1 MNRQQ
6 VNRHKYLNLSWFR
19 ITLILLLLIF
29 SFLSLSTGVQNFS
42 FLGFLTGNSDDS
54 FIALVSRIPRTLS
67 IIITGAG
74 LSMAG
79 LIMQTITN
87 NKFVSPSTAGT
98 MEWCR
103 LGVCISILFA
113 AGRNTMSKV
122 LLAFVISLLGTF
134 LFMTLLQRIKLKN
147 AFIVPLVGMMMGNV
161 VSAITTFFAY
171 KYDIIQNISSWLQGN
186 FSLIIKGNYEIL
198 YLGIPCLIIT
208 YLYAHKFTIAGMGES
223 FATSLGLKHK
233 QVVMIGLVIVAFMT
247 SLIVVTIG
255 SISFVGLIIPNLI
268 SMFRGDNLK
277 GTLLDT
283 SILGAVFVLLCDL
296 IGRTLIYPYEINVSV
311 VISVIGSLVFV
322 AILFKKHR

>member
-1 MNRQQ
+1 MSIQQ
-6 VNRHKYLNLSWFR
+6 KFSISWFR
-19 ITLILLLLIF
+19 ITLVLLLIIF
-29 SFLSLSTGVQNFS
+29 SFLSLSIGVQSFS
-42 FLGFLTGNSDDS
+42 FIGLLTGNSNDS
-54 FIALVSRIPRTLS
+54 FIAFVSRIPRTLS

-87 NKFVSPSTAGT
+87 NKFVSPATAGT

-103 LGVCISILFA
+103 LGVAISILFA

-122 LLAFVISLLGTF
+122 ILAFAISLFGTF
-134 LFMTLLQRIKLKN
+134 LFMSLLQKIKFKN

-161 VSAITTFFAY
+161 VSAITTFLAY

-186 FSLIIKGNYEIL
+186 FSLIVKGNYEIL

-208 YLYAHKFTIAGMGES
+208 YLYANKFTIAGMGES
-223 FATSLGLKHK
+223 FATSLGLNHK
-233 QVVMIGLVIVAFMT
+233 QVVMVGLIIVAFMT

-255 SISFVGLIIPNLI
+255 SISFIGLIIPNLI

-283 SILGAVFVLLCDL
+283 SILGAVFVLICDL

-311 VISVIGSLVFV
+311 VISVIGSLIFV

>member
-1 MNRQQ
+1 MSIQQ
-6 VNRHKYLNLSWFR
+6 KFSISWFR
-19 ITLILLLLIF
+19 ITLVLLLIIF
-29 SFLSLSTGVQNFS
+29 SFLSLSIGVQSFS
-42 FLGFLTGNSDDS
+42 FIGLLTGNSNDS
-54 FIALVSRIPRTLS
+54 FIAFVSRIPRTLS

-87 NKFVSPSTAGT
+87 NKFASPATAGT

-103 LGVCISILFA
+103 LGVAISILFA

-122 LLAFVISLLGTF
+122 ILAFAISLFGTF
-134 LFMTLLQRIKLKN
+134 LFMSLLQKIKFKN

-161 VSAITTFFAY
+161 VSAITTFLAY

-186 FSLIIKGNYEIL
+186 FSLIVKGNYEIL

-208 YLYAHKFTIAGMGES
+208 YLYANKFTIAGMGES
-223 FATSLGLKHK
+223 FATSLGLNHK
-233 QVVMIGLVIVAFMT
+233 QVVMVGLIIVAFMT

-255 SISFVGLIIPNLI
+255 SISFIGLIIPNLI

-283 SILGAVFVLLCDL
+283 SILGAVFVLICDL

-311 VISVIGSLVFV
+311 VISVIGSLIFV

>member
-1 MNRQQ
+1 MSIQQ
-6 VNRHKYLNLSWFR
+6 KFSISWFR
-19 ITLILLLLIF
+19 ITLVLLLIIF
-29 SFLSLSTGVQNFS
+29 SFLSLSIGVQSFS
-42 FLGFLTGNSDDS
+42 FIGLLTGNSNDS
-54 FIALVSRIPRTLS
+54 FIAFVSRIPRTLS

-87 NKFVSPSTAGT
+87 NKFVSPATAGT

-103 LGVCISILFA
+103 LGVAISILFA

-122 LLAFVISLLGTF
+122 ILAFAISLFGTF
-134 LFMTLLQRIKLKN
+134 LFMSLLQKIKFKN

-161 VSAITTFFAY
+161 VSAITTFLAY

-186 FSLIIKGNYEIL
+186 FSLIVKGNYEIL

-208 YLYAHKFTIAGMGES
+208 YLYANKFTIAGMGES
-223 FATSLGLKHK
+223 FATSLGLNHK
-233 QVVMIGLVIVAFMT
+233 QVVMVGLIIVAFMT

-255 SISFVGLIIPNLI
+255 SISFIGLIIPNLI

-277 GTLLDT
+277 GTLLDA
-283 SILGAVFVLLCDL
+283 SILGAVFVLICDL

-311 VISVIGSLVFV
+311 VISVIGSLIFV